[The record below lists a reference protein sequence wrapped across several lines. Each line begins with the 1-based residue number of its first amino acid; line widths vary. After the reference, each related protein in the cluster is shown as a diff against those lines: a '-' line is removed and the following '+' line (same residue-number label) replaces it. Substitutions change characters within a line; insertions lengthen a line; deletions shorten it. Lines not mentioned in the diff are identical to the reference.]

1 MKRFKFKLETLLNIK
16 IQKEDLIRIKLAAE
30 IKRLDY
36 ENKKL
41 DLLLCE
47 KQKQI
52 ENYMELLNCGIVVSK
67 IKEYNSYIFQLAKR
81 IEEQKL
87 NINVIEK
94 NVDKIRSELVDIS
107 RERKII
113 EKLKAKKLMAF
124 RVEVLKEEQKAI
136 DEIISYRYN
145 PGLVGSG

>member
-1 MKRFKFKLETLLNIK
+1 MKKFEFKLETLLNIK

-30 IKRLDY
+30 IKKLDY

-41 DLLLCE
+41 DLLLYE
-47 KQKQI
+47 KQKQV
-52 ENYMELLNCGIVVSK
+52 ENYIELLNCGIAVSK
-67 IKEYNSYIFQLAKR
+67 IKEYNGYISQLAKK

-87 NINVIEK
+87 NINIVEK

-113 EKLKAKKLMAF
+113 EKFKAKKLMAF
-124 RVEVLKEEQKAI
+124 RAEVLKEEQKAV

-145 PGLVGSG
+145 PGLVG